1 MWKSDKPEG
10 KRTMAEEVEAEET
23 SMSANLGRQ
32 EATEDVSAF
41 VGKGVEFKGTI
52 SYNGTVRIDGS
63 LDGEIHTDGVLL
75 VGEEA
80 VITAKV
86 TAGTIVCK
94 GKITGDV
101 VGRGADEFDAALVGL
116 PIGIGSYKGREERMV
131 NINHWAADLSQK
143 IIAGRA
149 RRRVPRR
156 RPRSD
161 RRLAGSAD
169 SAARAG
175 SRCRRQAAASAGGR
189 AAGCP
194 GRWAAG

>member
-23 SMSANLGRQ
+23 SMSVNLGRQ

-101 VGRGADEFDAALVGL
+101 VAKEKIKLRAPAIVNGGIKTPMLSIEEGVLFNGTLEMTQGIREVQRETQLHQVGM
-116 PIGIGSYKGREERMV
+116 PGQASMKRV
-131 NINHWAADLSQK
+131 N
-143 IIAGRA
+143 G
-149 RRRVPRR
+149 
-156 RPRSD
+156 
-161 RRLAGSAD
+161 
-169 SAARAG
+169 
-175 SRCRRQAAASAGGR
+175 
-189 AAGCP
+189 
-194 GRWAAG
+194 